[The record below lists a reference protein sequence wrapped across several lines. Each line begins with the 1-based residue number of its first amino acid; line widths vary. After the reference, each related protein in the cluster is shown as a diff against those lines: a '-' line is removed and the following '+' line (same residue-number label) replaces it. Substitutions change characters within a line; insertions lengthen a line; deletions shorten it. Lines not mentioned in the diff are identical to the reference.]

1 MARYMG
7 FGLKRANTL
16 AKFFLVEHQKVST
29 FNTDTHTHT
38 VRYTQSGTTQSQ
50 WSLTGGAGSPIW
62 FIRAG
67 AHKTVGLGEAEVSA
81 AAIIYSAQ
89 VGT

>member
-1 MARYMG
+1 MG
-7 FGLKRANTL
+7 FGLKHANTL
-16 AKFFLVEHQKVST
+16 AHQKVST
-29 FNTDTHTHT
+29 YNTDTHT
-38 VRYTQSGTTQSQ
+38 VRYTRHNQE

-81 AAIIYSAQ
+81 AAIIHPTE
-89 VGT
+89 VCT